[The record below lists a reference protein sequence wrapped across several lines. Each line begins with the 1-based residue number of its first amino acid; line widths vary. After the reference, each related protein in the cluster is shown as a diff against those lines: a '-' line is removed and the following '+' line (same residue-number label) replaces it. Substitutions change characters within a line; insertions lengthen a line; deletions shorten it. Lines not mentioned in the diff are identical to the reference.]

1 MSEEYY
7 EEENEELSA
16 EELFQ
21 QRQAEL
27 EERFAEKGFFS
38 RIGTMLKGLKEP
50 RQSREY
56 KEAITELQRLKAP
69 IIAILLPVVGVVSLI
84 VITAVQSKLTD
95 AIQVDI
101 ATVQDAV
108 DDLVEDE
115 AEVEPEQ
122 ELDMTQDTDVS
133 IDVPTDVPQPAFAP
147 APPAESVGGDPNA
160 VTAAPS
166 PVTCAMVGV
175 SVKKPGLGNGDGGF
189 GVAIGNGKG
198 GQNIDGCLVGIIC
211 DLKKDANGKDN
222 GYTKNGA
229 WERLKALNQGKFSSA
244 AMSKYLVSPNK
255 VALNK
260 VYIPACPATE
270 GPKAFGLKDCGD
282 TGWCAFYS
290 GDLKVDKKMRF
301 RFVGYFD
308 EFMIIRVGGKVVF
321 EAEWLDGTAQTGGTK
336 PGVISGWTPS
346 DKSTLGKYV
355 SWQRGAK
362 MVFGDWIA
370 AEPGKPL
377 KMEIALGETAG
388 GACGGLLCVQ
398 VEGENYPEVSCEW
411 GKHLQLPVF
420 SSRKFAMTERQKIEA
435 KGSEATG
442 SGIYRVPPYK
452 FTVATPNFNAKG
464 KAAKAASKN
473 DVSVDVDI

>member
-38 RIGTMLKGLKEP
+38 RLGTMLKGLKEP

-175 SVKKPGLGNGDGGF
+175 SVKKPGLGAGDGGF
-189 GVAIGNGKG
+189 GVAIGSGSG
-198 GQNIDGCLVGIIC
+198 GQNIDGCLIGIIC
-211 DLKKDANGKDN
+211 DLKRDANGKGN
-222 GYTKNGA
+222 GYEPNKA
-229 WERLKALNQGKFSSA
+229 WERLKALAAAKFSKS
-244 AMSKYLVSPNK
+244 AMSKYLVAPK
-255 VALNK
+255 QVALNK
-260 VYIPACPATE
+260 VYIPTCPAVD
-270 GPKAFGLKDCGD
+270 GPKAFGLTDAGD
-282 TGWCAFYS
+282 TGWMAFYT
-290 GDLKVDKKMRF
+290 GTLKVDKKMRF

-308 EFMIIRVGGKVVF
+308 EFMVISINGNVVF
-321 EAEWLDGTAQTGGTK
+321 EAEWLPGTPQ
-336 PGVISGWTPS
+336 ISGNGPGRITGWKPS
-346 DKSTLGKYV
+346 DPTMVGKSV
-355 SWQRGAK
+355 SWQRSAY
-362 MVFGDWIA
+362 MVYGDWIS

-377 KMEIALGETAG
+377 KIELALGETAG

-398 VEGENYPEVSCEW
+398 VEGEKYPEVACKL
-411 GKHLQLPVF
+411 GKHLELPVF
-420 SSRKFAMTERQKIEA
+420 SSRKLAMTERERIRTQCTEEL
-435 KGSEATG
+435 KGKWP
-442 SGIYRVPPYK
+442 VPPYQFK
-452 FTVATPNFNAKG
+452 VETPNFNAKG